1 MYPHVSS
8 SNLSTSPST
17 TPAHPP
23 LSSSISPP
31 HQIFNLLL
39 PSTMATLLRKVWESV
54 STRSS
59 STSHSPLQLTSY
71 SPTSSDSSF
80 GPCFDSIPL
89 DILLQIL
96 RLVGPK
102 DAIKLGRV
110 CRAWRF
116 LVSDNRLWIYF
127 LQSHQCHDNP
137 WDSVFFAELNLR
149 SGYPLQFVPFPLLP
163 FFT

>member
-1 MYPHVSS
+1 
-8 SNLSTSPST
+8 
-17 TPAHPP
+17 
-23 LSSSISPP
+23 
-31 HQIFNLLL
+31 
-39 PSTMATLLRKVWESV
+39 MATLLRKVWESV

-59 STSHSPLQLTSY
+59 STSHSPLQLTS
-71 SPTSSDSSF
+71 SSATSSDSSL

-102 DAIKLGRV
+102 DAIKLGCV
-110 CRAWRF
+110 SRAWRS
-116 LVSDNRLWIYF
+116 LVSDNLLWIYF
-127 LQSHQCHDNP
+127 LQYYEGHDDP

-149 SGYPLQFVPFPLLP
+149 SGYPLQFVPFPLHP